1 MRGFVMSESE
11 TAAKRSAATTPHPY
25 DRTAVG
31 PHASPADRAER
42 KRVRGGNEFPPSEGL
57 RPSRKRITPEQVLA
71 AFNVRAFRREAPGD
85 LQLMLQL
92 ISRAIAF
99 NEAIPFVM
107 YWGKGPRA
115 AMAKPDL
122 DCIAFLGAMIERIRE
137 TYPPGAKLKLI
148 FTDTHALLNGHNPAH
163 IRVYFDEIEL
173 CAHVHGFDTAWLGDI
188 VRAAEGR
195 TEAPTAEDMVMSEDM
210 AMRLTA
216 SARKWYR
223 GEETVEEG
231 ARRYFQANMVER
243 SAVEIAFPHSIM
255 ITFNS
260 SALRALLPRQL
271 PVFYMYSI
279 RRGFSVKPWFI
290 LPDAEH

>member
-115 AMAKPDL
+115 AMA
-122 DCIAFLGAMIERIRE
+122 
-137 TYPPGAKLKLI
+137 
-148 FTDTHALLNGHNPAH
+148 
-163 IRVYFDEIEL
+163 
-173 CAHVHGFDTAWLGDI
+173 
-188 VRAAEGR
+188 
-195 TEAPTAEDMVMSEDM
+195 
-210 AMRLTA
+210 
-216 SARKWYR
+216 
-223 GEETVEEG
+223 
-231 ARRYFQANMVER
+231 
-243 SAVEIAFPHSIM
+243 
-255 ITFNS
+255 
-260 SALRALLPRQL
+260 
-271 PVFYMYSI
+271 
-279 RRGFSVKPWFI
+279 
-290 LPDAEH
+290 